1 MTYDW
6 EGARRRRF
14 KQARIWLLLA
24 LFAGAVADAARL
36 VSEAGANIIGVVCAI
51 WRGDGAPILVALPEL
66 PVAAAMTRYDLN
78 GQMSD

>member
-24 LFAGAVADAARL
+24 LFAWFVAIALAA
-36 VSEAGANIIGVVCAI
+36 
-51 WRGDGAPILVALPEL
+51 
-66 PVAAAMTRYDLN
+66 
-78 GQMSD
+78 